1 MGMSDE
7 ALLNHLNVHPELRS
21 RVESMLLVVVDEKGE
36 LQEADAAELRL
47 IEEMRR
53 MGQETLQAWATGQAA
68 KAAEIVGQESGI
80 WRGVKKTPVAQ
91 YIWRNN
97 RRRGAVSA
105 WEPTYS
111 PICESGQ
118 SAPSWVFAAFAACCD
133 GLRSRCCLRPSRG
146 QTRRALRYPPCAEHD
161 TAGDR
166 SARAKDI

>member
-7 ALLNHLNVHPELRS
+7 VLLNHLNGHPELRI

-53 MGQETLQAWATGQAA
+53 MGQETLQAWATGQAPRPR
-68 KAAEIVGQESGI
+68 KWLGKRAEYGGE
-80 WRGVKKTPVAQ
+80 VKKTPVAQ
-91 YIWRNN
+91 HIWRNK

-105 WEPTYS
+105 GEPTY
-111 PICESGQ
+111 PPLCEPGQ
-118 SAPSWVFAAFAACCD
+118 SASSRLFAAFAAGCD
-133 GLRSRCCLRPSRG
+133 GFRGRCCLRPSRG
-146 QTRRALRYPPCAEHD
+146 QTRRALRHPPRAEHD

-166 SARAKDI
+166 NAREKDI